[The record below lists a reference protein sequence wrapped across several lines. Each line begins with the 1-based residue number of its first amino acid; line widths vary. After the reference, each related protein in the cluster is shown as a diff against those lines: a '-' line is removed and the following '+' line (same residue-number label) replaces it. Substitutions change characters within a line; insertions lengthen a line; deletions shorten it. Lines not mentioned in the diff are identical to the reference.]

1 MFLSETFDVRSRNE
15 NNNKIVSH
23 LSGWSVQWLE
33 GHLNV
38 VFGGEHD
45 VVKCNCSQR
54 ARDGNAAS
62 DRYQTGQT
70 LLLNPMI
77 LFTKTDYC
85 FRHFSHSFKS
95 ICRAI

>member
-15 NNNKIVSH
+15 NNNEIVSR

-54 ARDGNAAS
+54 AREEMLPATDAKPGK
-62 DRYQTGQT
+62 RY
-70 LLLNPMI
+70 
-77 LFTKTDYC
+77 F
-85 FRHFSHSFKS
+85 
-95 ICRAI
+95 